1 MEVDNQNEN
10 RFDDAIGLSYNHRS
24 SGGENDHGFVTTAD
38 DINRDVS
45 DVWSSDIFAANESCL
60 IFFLY
65 YSWSWIQMVSI
76 LHSSYNIDHWLYV

>member
-45 DVWSSDIFAANESCL
+45 DV
-60 IFFLY
+60 
-65 YSWSWIQMVSI
+65 
-76 LHSSYNIDHWLYV
+76 